1 MLNLTKKQRKI
12 ALRILISA
20 VLLIAIVLA
29 VHLAFPRLEEP
40 EYAVWALLIY
50 LIPYLIIGY
59 DILWRAVRNIAHGQI
74 FDENFLM
81 VIATL
86 GVLAIGFFPD
96 GESEY
101 HEAVLVMLLYQTG
114 ELFQSIAVGKS
125 RKSIA
130 SLMEIRPDSANI
142 ERNGEVLTVAPE
154 EVAVGEIILVRPGER
169 IPLDGIVTDGHSG
182 LNTVALTGESAPRE
196 VGIGDEVISGCINM
210 NGLLRVR
217 VTKTFGESTVS
228 RILALVE
235 SSGENKSKSE
245 AFITRFAKYYTPI
258 VVFCALA
265 LAVLPP
271 LFGGAWVTWIT
282 TALTFLVVSC
292 PCALVISVPLSFFG
306 GIGGASRC
314 GILIKG
320 SNYLEALA
328 KCETVAFDKT
338 GTLTKG
344 NFKVTAVH
352 PEKISPEALLDLAAT
367 AESYSDHPISLSL
380 KLAYAKAIDNARVGK
395 VEELA
400 GFGVMAVIDH
410 HTVYVGNHKLMAK
423 IGVVWHEC
431 EKIGTVVHIAVDG
444 VYEGHIVVSDEL
456 KPDAADA
463 IRALH
468 RCGIKKTVMLT
479 GDTER
484 VGRAVAAELGVDE
497 LHAGLLPADKVAH
510 VEELLSQK
518 SKKGVV
524 AFVGDGINDAPVLSR
539 ADVGIAMGA
548 LGSDAA
554 IEAADIVLMDDR
566 PSKIAQAIGI
576 ARKTLRI
583 VKENIIFAIG
593 VKVLVLILT
602 ALPFFTVPMWIA
614 IFADVGV
621 CMIAICNAMRALRVK
636 SLPING
642 GGDDLTL
649 SAFAQNAKANDPT
662 QKKIKM

>member
-1 MLNLTKKQRKI
+1 MFGLTKKQSKVAI
-12 ALRILISA
+12 RILISA
-20 VLLIAIVLA
+20 LLLLA
-29 VHLAFPRLEEP
+29 VNLIIRLALPQLEEK
-40 EYAVWALLIY
+40 ENAVFALLLY
-50 LIPYLIIGY
+50 LIPYLVIGY
-59 DILWRAVRNIAHGQI
+59 DILWRAVCNIAHGQV

-96 GESEY
+96 GEAEY
-101 HEAVLVMLLYQTG
+101 NDAVFVMLLYQVG
-114 ELFQSIAVGKS
+114 ELFQNIAVGKS

-130 SLMEIRPDSANI
+130 SLMEIRPDSANL
-142 ERNGEVLTVAPE
+142 ERDGQILQVAPE
-154 EVAVGEIILVRPGER
+154 EVAVGDIIVIHPGEKV
-169 IPLDGIVTDGHSG
+169 PLDGVVTEGHSG

-196 VGIGDEVISGCINM
+196 VDVGDDVISGCINM
-210 NGLLRVR
+210 NGVLRVR
-217 VTKTFGESTVS
+217 VTKVYGESTVAK
-228 RILALVE
+228 ILELVE

-258 VVFCALA
+258 VVFSALA
-265 LAVLPP
+265 LAIIPP
-271 LFGGAWVTWIT
+271 HFTGNWVSWIT

-328 KCETVAFDKT
+328 KCEAVVFDKT

-352 PEKISPEALLDLAAT
+352 PEKISADSLLDFAAT

-380 KLAYAKAIDNARVGK
+380 KLAYAKAIDNSRVGK

-400 GFGVMAVIDH
+400 GFGVMAVIDG
-410 HTVYVGNHKLMAK
+410 HTVYVGNSKLMAK
-423 IGVVWHEC
+423 IGVVWHDC
-431 EKIGTVVHIAVDG
+431 EKIGTVVHVAVDG

-456 KPDAADA
+456 KPDAVDA
-463 IRALH
+463 INALRH
-468 RCGIKKTVMLT
+468 CGVKRTVMLT

-484 VGRAVAAELGVDE
+484 VGRAVADELGVDE
-497 LHAGLLPADKVAH
+497 MHAGLLPADKVSY
-510 VEELLSQK
+510 VEKMLQEK
-518 SKKGVV
+518 SANGVL
-524 AFVGDGINDAPVLSR
+524 AFVGDGINDAPVLAR

-554 IEAADIVLMDDR
+554 VEAADIVLMDDK
-566 PSKIAQAIGI
+566 PSKIAKAIGI
-576 ARKTLRI
+576 SRKTLRI
-583 VKENIIFAIG
+583 VRENIIFAIA
-593 VKVLVLILT
+593 VKVLVLIMT

-621 CMIAICNAMRALRVK
+621 CVIAVCNAMRALHSGRVGEVPPRK
-636 SLPING
+636 PAIAFPAQTENG
-642 GGDDLTL
+642 EDD
-649 SAFAQNAKANDPT
+649 N
-662 QKKIKM
+662 KKIKM

>member
-1 MLNLTKKQRKI
+1 MFGLTKKQSKVAI
-12 ALRILISA
+12 RILISA
-20 VLLIAIVLA
+20 LLLLA
-29 VHLAFPRLEEP
+29 VNLIIRLALPQLEEK
-40 EYAVWALLIY
+40 ENAVFALLLY
-50 LIPYLIIGY
+50 LIPYLVIGY
-59 DILWRAVRNIAHGQI
+59 DILWRAVCNIAHGQV

-96 GESEY
+96 GEAEY
-101 HEAVLVMLLYQTG
+101 NDAVFVMLLYQVG
-114 ELFQSIAVGKS
+114 ELFQNIAVGKS

-130 SLMEIRPDSANI
+130 SLMEIRPDSANL
-142 ERNGEVLTVAPE
+142 ERDGQILQVAPE
-154 EVAVGEIILVRPGER
+154 EVAVGDIIVIHPGEKV
-169 IPLDGIVTDGHSG
+169 PLDGVVTEGHSG

-196 VGIGDEVISGCINM
+196 VDVGDDVISGCINM
-210 NGLLRVR
+210 NGVLRVR
-217 VTKTFGESTVS
+217 VTKVYGESTVAK
-228 RILALVE
+228 ILELVE

-258 VVFCALA
+258 VVFSALA
-265 LAVLPP
+265 LAIIPP
-271 LFGGAWVTWIT
+271 LFTGNWVSWIT

-328 KCETVAFDKT
+328 KCEAVVFDKT

-352 PEKISPEALLDLAAT
+352 PEKISADSLLDFAAT

-380 KLAYAKAIDNARVGK
+380 KLAYAKAIDNSRVGK

-400 GFGVMAVIDH
+400 GFGVMAVIDG
-410 HTVYVGNHKLMAK
+410 HTVYVGNSKLMAK
-423 IGVVWHEC
+423 IGVVWHDC
-431 EKIGTVVHIAVDG
+431 EKIGTVVHVAVDG

-456 KPDAADA
+456 KPDAVDA
-463 IRALH
+463 INALRH
-468 RCGIKKTVMLT
+468 CGVKRTVMLT

-484 VGRAVAAELGVDE
+484 VGRAVADELGVDE
-497 LHAGLLPADKVAH
+497 MHAGLLPADKVSY
-510 VEELLSQK
+510 VEKMLQEK
-518 SKKGVV
+518 SANGVL
-524 AFVGDGINDAPVLSR
+524 AFVGDGINDAPVLAR

-554 IEAADIVLMDDR
+554 VEAADIVLMDDK
-566 PSKIAQAIGI
+566 PSKIAKAIGI
-576 ARKTLRI
+576 SRKTLRI
-583 VKENIIFAIG
+583 VRENIIFAIA
-593 VKVLVLILT
+593 VKVLVLIMT

-621 CMIAICNAMRALRVK
+621 CVIAVCNAMRALHSGRVGEVPPRK
-636 SLPING
+636 PAIAFPAQTENG
-642 GGDDLTL
+642 EGD
-649 SAFAQNAKANDPT
+649 N
-662 QKKIKM
+662 KKIKM

>member
-1 MLNLTKKQRKI
+1 MFGLTKKQSKVAI
-12 ALRILISA
+12 RILISA
-20 VLLIAIVLA
+20 LLLLA
-29 VHLAFPRLEEP
+29 VNLIIRLALPQLEEK
-40 EYAVWALLIY
+40 ENAVFALLLY
-50 LIPYLIIGY
+50 LIPYLVIGY
-59 DILWRAVRNIAHGQI
+59 DILWRAVRNIAHGQV

-81 VIATL
+81 FIATL

-96 GESEY
+96 GEAEY
-101 HEAVLVMLLYQTG
+101 NDAVFVMLLYQVG
-114 ELFQSIAVGKS
+114 ELFQNIAVGKS

-130 SLMEIRPDSANI
+130 SLMEIRPDSANL
-142 ERNGEVLTVAPE
+142 ERDGQILQVAPE
-154 EVAVGEIILVRPGER
+154 EVAVGDIIVIHPGEKV
-169 IPLDGIVTDGHSG
+169 PLDGVVTEGHSG

-196 VGIGDEVISGCINM
+196 VDVGDDVISGCISM
-210 NGLLRVR
+210 NGVLRVR
-217 VTKTFGESTVS
+217 VTKVYGESTVAK
-228 RILALVE
+228 ILELVE

-258 VVFCALA
+258 VVFSALA
-265 LAVLPP
+265 LAIIPP
-271 LFGGAWVTWIT
+271 LFTGNWVSWIT

-328 KCETVAFDKT
+328 KCEAVVFDKT

-352 PEKISPEALLDLAAT
+352 PEKISADSLLDFAAT

-380 KLAYAKAIDNARVGK
+380 KLAYAKAIDNSRVGK

-400 GFGVMAVIDH
+400 GFGVMAVIDG
-410 HTVYVGNHKLMAK
+410 HTVYVGNSKLMAK
-423 IGVVWHEC
+423 IGVVWHDC
-431 EKIGTVVHIAVDG
+431 EKIGTVVHVAVDG

-456 KPDAADA
+456 KPDAVDA
-463 IRALH
+463 INALRH
-468 RCGIKKTVMLT
+468 CGVKRTVMLT

-484 VGRAVAAELGVDE
+484 VGRAVADELGVDE
-497 LHAGLLPADKVAH
+497 MHAGLLPADKVSY
-510 VEELLSQK
+510 VEKMLQEK
-518 SKKGVV
+518 SANGVL
-524 AFVGDGINDAPVLSR
+524 AFVGDGINDAPVLAR

-554 IEAADIVLMDDR
+554 VEAADIVLMDDK
-566 PSKIAQAIGI
+566 PSKIAKAIGI
-576 ARKTLRI
+576 SRKTLRI
-583 VKENIIFAIG
+583 VRENIIFAIA
-593 VKVLVLILT
+593 VKVLVLIMT

-621 CMIAICNAMRALRVK
+621 CVIAVCNAMRALHSGRVGEVPPRK
-636 SLPING
+636 PAIAFPAQTENG
-642 GGDDLTL
+642 EDD
-649 SAFAQNAKANDPT
+649 N
-662 QKKIKM
+662 KKIKM

>member
-1 MLNLTKKQRKI
+1 MFGLTKKQSKVAI
-12 ALRILISA
+12 RILISA
-20 VLLIAIVLA
+20 LLLLA
-29 VHLAFPRLEEP
+29 VNLIIRLALPQLEEK
-40 EYAVWALLIY
+40 ENAVFALLLY
-50 LIPYLIIGY
+50 LIPYLVIGY
-59 DILWRAVRNIAHGQI
+59 DILWRAVRNIAHGQV

-96 GESEY
+96 GEAEY
-101 HEAVLVMLLYQTG
+101 NDAVFVMLLYQVG
-114 ELFQSIAVGKS
+114 ELFQNIAVGKS

-130 SLMEIRPDSANI
+130 SLMEIRPDSANL
-142 ERNGEVLTVAPE
+142 ERDGQILQVAPE
-154 EVAVGEIILVRPGER
+154 EVAVGDIIVIHPGEKV
-169 IPLDGIVTDGHSG
+169 PLDGVVTEGHSG

-196 VGIGDEVISGCINM
+196 VDVGDDVISGCINM
-210 NGLLRVR
+210 NGVLRVR
-217 VTKTFGESTVS
+217 VTKVYGESTVAK
-228 RILALVE
+228 ILELVE

-258 VVFCALA
+258 VVFSALA
-265 LAVLPP
+265 LAIIPP
-271 LFGGAWVTWIT
+271 LFTGNWVSWIT

-328 KCETVAFDKT
+328 KCEAVVFDKT

-352 PEKISPEALLDLAAT
+352 PEKISADSLLDFAAT

-380 KLAYAKAIDNARVGK
+380 KLAYAKAIDNSRVGK

-400 GFGVMAVIDH
+400 GFGVMAVIDG
-410 HTVYVGNHKLMAK
+410 HTVYVGNSKLMAK
-423 IGVVWHEC
+423 IGVVWHDC
-431 EKIGTVVHIAVDG
+431 EKIGTVVHVAVDG

-456 KPDAADA
+456 KPDAVDA
-463 IRALH
+463 INALRH
-468 RCGIKKTVMLT
+468 CGVKRTVMLT

-484 VGRAVAAELGVDE
+484 VGRAVADELGVDE
-497 LHAGLLPADKVAH
+497 MHAGLLPADKVSY
-510 VEELLSQK
+510 VEKMLQEK
-518 SKKGVV
+518 SANGVL
-524 AFVGDGINDAPVLSR
+524 AFVGDGINDAPVLAR

-554 IEAADIVLMDDR
+554 VEAADIVLMDDK
-566 PSKIAQAIGI
+566 PSKIAKAIGI
-576 ARKTLRI
+576 SRKTLRI
-583 VKENIIFAIG
+583 VRENIIFAIA
-593 VKVLVLILT
+593 VKVLVLIMT

-621 CMIAICNAMRALRVK
+621 CVIAVCNAMRALHSGRVGEVPPRK
-636 SLPING
+636 PAIAFPAQTENG
-642 GGDDLTL
+642 EGD
-649 SAFAQNAKANDPT
+649 N
-662 QKKIKM
+662 KKIKM

>member
-1 MLNLTKKQRKI
+1 MFGLTKKQSKVAI
-12 ALRILISA
+12 RILISA
-20 VLLIAIVLA
+20 LLLLA
-29 VHLAFPRLEEP
+29 VNLIIRLALPQLEEK
-40 EYAVWALLIY
+40 ENAVFALLLY
-50 LIPYLIIGY
+50 LIPYLVIGY
-59 DILWRAVRNIAHGQI
+59 DILWRAVRNIAHGQV

-81 VIATL
+81 FIATL

-96 GESEY
+96 GEAEY
-101 HEAVLVMLLYQTG
+101 NDAVFVMLLYQVG
-114 ELFQSIAVGKS
+114 ELFQNIAVGKS

-130 SLMEIRPDSANI
+130 SLMEIRPDSANL
-142 ERNGEVLTVAPE
+142 ERDGQILQVAPE
-154 EVAVGEIILVRPGER
+154 EVAVGDIIVIHPGEKV
-169 IPLDGIVTDGHSG
+169 PLDGVVTEGHSG

-196 VGIGDEVISGCINM
+196 VDVGDDVISGCINM
-210 NGLLRVR
+210 NGVLRVR
-217 VTKTFGESTVS
+217 VTKVYGESTVAK
-228 RILALVE
+228 ILELVE

-258 VVFCALA
+258 VVFSALA
-265 LAVLPP
+265 LAIIPP
-271 LFGGAWVTWIT
+271 LFTGNWVSWIT

-328 KCETVAFDKT
+328 KCEAVVFDKT

-352 PEKISPEALLDLAAT
+352 PEKISADSLLDFAAT

-380 KLAYAKAIDNARVGK
+380 KLAYAKAIDNSRVGK

-400 GFGVMAVIDH
+400 GFGVMAVIDG
-410 HTVYVGNHKLMAK
+410 HTVYVGNSKLMAK
-423 IGVVWHEC
+423 IGVVWHDC
-431 EKIGTVVHIAVDG
+431 EKIGTVVHVAVDG

-456 KPDAADA
+456 KPDAVDA
-463 IRALH
+463 INALRH
-468 RCGIKKTVMLT
+468 CGVKRTVMLT

-484 VGRAVAAELGVDE
+484 VGRAVADELGVDE
-497 LHAGLLPADKVAH
+497 MHAGLLPADKVSY
-510 VEELLSQK
+510 VEKMLQEK
-518 SKKGVV
+518 SANGVL
-524 AFVGDGINDAPVLSR
+524 AFVGDGINDAPVLAR

-554 IEAADIVLMDDR
+554 VEAADIVLMDDK
-566 PSKIAQAIGI
+566 PSKIAKAIGI
-576 ARKTLRI
+576 SRKTLRI
-583 VKENIIFAIG
+583 VRENIIFAIA
-593 VKVLVLILT
+593 VKVLVLIMT

-621 CMIAICNAMRALRVK
+621 CVIAVCNAMRALHSGRVGEVPPRK
-636 SLPING
+636 PAIAFPAQTENG
-642 GGDDLTL
+642 EDD
-649 SAFAQNAKANDPT
+649 N
-662 QKKIKM
+662 KKIKM

>member
-1 MLNLTKKQRKI
+1 MFGLTKKQSKVAI
-12 ALRILISA
+12 RILISA
-20 VLLIAIVLA
+20 LLLLA
-29 VHLAFPRLEEP
+29 VNLIIRLALPQLEEK
-40 EYAVWALLIY
+40 ENAVFALLLY
-50 LIPYLIIGY
+50 LIPYLVIGY
-59 DILWRAVRNIAHGQI
+59 DILWRAVCNIAHGQV

-96 GESEY
+96 GEAEY
-101 HEAVLVMLLYQTG
+101 NDAVFVMLLYQVG
-114 ELFQSIAVGKS
+114 ELFQNIAVGKS

-130 SLMEIRPDSANI
+130 SLMEIRPDSANL
-142 ERNGEVLTVAPE
+142 ERDGQILQVAPE
-154 EVAVGEIILVRPGER
+154 EVAVGDIIVIHPGEKV
-169 IPLDGIVTDGHSG
+169 PLDGVVTEGHSG

-196 VGIGDEVISGCINM
+196 VDVGDDVISGCINM
-210 NGLLRVR
+210 NGVLRVR
-217 VTKTFGESTVS
+217 VTKVYGESTVAK
-228 RILALVE
+228 ILELVE

-258 VVFCALA
+258 VVFSALA
-265 LAVLPP
+265 LAIIPP
-271 LFGGAWVTWIT
+271 LFTGNWVSWIT

-328 KCETVAFDKT
+328 KCEAVVFDKT

-352 PEKISPEALLDLAAT
+352 PEKISADSLLDFAAT

-380 KLAYAKAIDNARVGK
+380 KLAYAKAIDNSRVGK

-400 GFGVMAVIDH
+400 GFGVMAVIDG
-410 HTVYVGNHKLMAK
+410 HTVYVGNSKLMAK
-423 IGVVWHEC
+423 IGVVWHDC
-431 EKIGTVVHIAVDG
+431 EKIGTVVHVAVDG

-456 KPDAADA
+456 KPDAVDA
-463 IRALH
+463 INALRH
-468 RCGIKKTVMLT
+468 CGVKRTVMLT

-484 VGRAVAAELGVDE
+484 VGRAVADELGVDE
-497 LHAGLLPADKVAH
+497 MHAGLLPADKVSY
-510 VEELLSQK
+510 VEKMLQEK
-518 SKKGVV
+518 SANGVL
-524 AFVGDGINDAPVLSR
+524 AFVGDGINDAPVLAR

-554 IEAADIVLMDDR
+554 VEAADIVLMDDK
-566 PSKIAQAIGI
+566 PSKIAKAIGI
-576 ARKTLRI
+576 SRKTLRI
-583 VKENIIFAIG
+583 VRENIIFAIA
-593 VKVLVLILT
+593 VKVLVLIMT

-621 CMIAICNAMRALRVK
+621 CVIAVCNAMRALHSGRVGEVPPRK
-636 SLPING
+636 PAIAFPAQTENG
-642 GGDDLTL
+642 EDD
-649 SAFAQNAKANDPT
+649 N
-662 QKKIKM
+662 KKIKM

>member
-1 MLNLTKKQRKI
+1 MFGLTKKQSKVAI
-12 ALRILISA
+12 RILISA
-20 VLLIAIVLA
+20 LLLLA
-29 VHLAFPRLEEP
+29 VNLIIRLALPQLEEK
-40 EYAVWALLIY
+40 ENAVFALLLY
-50 LIPYLIIGY
+50 LIPYLVIGY
-59 DILWRAVRNIAHGQI
+59 DILWRAVRNIAHGQV

-96 GESEY
+96 GEAEY
-101 HEAVLVMLLYQTG
+101 NDAVFVMLLYQVG
-114 ELFQSIAVGKS
+114 ELFQNIAVGKS

-130 SLMEIRPDSANI
+130 SLMEIRPDSANL
-142 ERNGEVLTVAPE
+142 ERDGQILQVAPE
-154 EVAVGEIILVRPGER
+154 EVAVGDIIVIHPGEKV
-169 IPLDGIVTDGHSG
+169 PLDGVVTEGHSG

-196 VGIGDEVISGCINM
+196 VDVGDDVISGCINM
-210 NGLLRVR
+210 NGVLRVR
-217 VTKTFGESTVS
+217 VTKVYGESTVAK
-228 RILALVE
+228 ILELVE

-258 VVFCALA
+258 VVFSALA
-265 LAVLPP
+265 LAIIPP
-271 LFGGAWVTWIT
+271 LFTGNWVSWIT

-314 GILIKG
+314 GILING

-328 KCETVAFDKT
+328 KCEAVVFDKT

-352 PEKISPEALLDLAAT
+352 PEKISADSLLDFAAT

-380 KLAYAKAIDNARVGK
+380 KLAYAKAIDNSRVGK

-400 GFGVMAVIDH
+400 GFGVMAVIDG
-410 HTVYVGNHKLMAK
+410 HTVYVGNSKLMAK
-423 IGVVWHEC
+423 IGVVWHDC
-431 EKIGTVVHIAVDG
+431 EKIGTVVHVAVDG

-456 KPDAADA
+456 KPDAVDA
-463 IRALH
+463 INALRH
-468 RCGIKKTVMLT
+468 CGVKRTVMLT

-484 VGRAVAAELGVDE
+484 VGRAVADELGVDE
-497 LHAGLLPADKVAH
+497 MHAGLLPADKVSY
-510 VEELLSQK
+510 VEKMLQEK
-518 SKKGVV
+518 SANGVL
-524 AFVGDGINDAPVLSR
+524 AFVGDGINDAPVLAR

-554 IEAADIVLMDDR
+554 VEAADIVLMDDK
-566 PSKIAQAIGI
+566 PSKIAKAIGI
-576 ARKTLRI
+576 SRKTLRI
-583 VKENIIFAIG
+583 VRENIIFAIA
-593 VKVLVLILT
+593 VKVLVLIMT

-621 CMIAICNAMRALRVK
+621 CVIAVCNAMRALHSGRVGEAPPRK
-636 SLPING
+636 PAIAFPAQTENG
-642 GGDDLTL
+642 EDD
-649 SAFAQNAKANDPT
+649 N
-662 QKKIKM
+662 KKIKM

>member
-1 MLNLTKKQRKI
+1 MFGLTKKQSKVAI
-12 ALRILISA
+12 RILISA
-20 VLLIAIVLA
+20 LLLLA
-29 VHLAFPRLEEP
+29 VNLIIRLALPQLEEK
-40 EYAVWALLIY
+40 ENAVFALLLY
-50 LIPYLIIGY
+50 LIPYLVIGY
-59 DILWRAVRNIAHGQI
+59 DILWRAVRNIAHGQV

-81 VIATL
+81 FIATL

-96 GESEY
+96 GEAEY
-101 HEAVLVMLLYQTG
+101 NDAVFVMLLYQVG
-114 ELFQSIAVGKS
+114 ELFQNIAVGKS

-130 SLMEIRPDSANI
+130 SLMEIRPDSANL
-142 ERNGEVLTVAPE
+142 ERDGQILQVAPE
-154 EVAVGEIILVRPGER
+154 EVAVGDIIVIHPGEKV
-169 IPLDGIVTDGHSG
+169 PLDGVVTEGHSG

-196 VGIGDEVISGCINM
+196 VDVGDDVISGCINM
-210 NGLLRVR
+210 NGVLRVR
-217 VTKTFGESTVS
+217 VTKVYGESTVAK
-228 RILALVE
+228 ILELVE

-258 VVFCALA
+258 VVFSALA
-265 LAVLPP
+265 LAIIPP
-271 LFGGAWVTWIT
+271 LFTGNWVSWIT

-328 KCETVAFDKT
+328 KCEAVVFDKT

-352 PEKISPEALLDLAAT
+352 PEKISADSLLDFAAT

-380 KLAYAKAIDNARVGK
+380 KLAYAKAIDNSRVGK

-400 GFGVMAVIDH
+400 GFGVMAVIDG
-410 HTVYVGNHKLMAK
+410 HTVYVGNSKLMAK
-423 IGVVWHEC
+423 IGVVWHDC
-431 EKIGTVVHIAVDG
+431 EKIGTVVHVAVDG

-456 KPDAADA
+456 KPDAVDA
-463 IRALH
+463 INALRH
-468 RCGIKKTVMLT
+468 CGVKRTVMLT

-484 VGRAVAAELGVDE
+484 VGRAVADELGVDE
-497 LHAGLLPADKVAH
+497 MHAGLLPADKVSY
-510 VEELLSQK
+510 VEKMLQEK
-518 SKKGVV
+518 SANGVL
-524 AFVGDGINDAPVLSR
+524 AFVGDGINDAPVLAR

-554 IEAADIVLMDDR
+554 VEAADIVLMDDK
-566 PSKIAQAIGI
+566 PSKIAKAIGI
-576 ARKTLRI
+576 SRKTLRI
-583 VKENIIFAIG
+583 VRENIIFAIA
-593 VKVLVLILT
+593 VKVLVLIMT

-621 CMIAICNAMRALRVK
+621 CVIAVCNAMRALHSGRVGEAPPRK
-636 SLPING
+636 PAIAFPAQTENG
-642 GGDDLTL
+642 EGD
-649 SAFAQNAKANDPT
+649 N
-662 QKKIKM
+662 KKIKM

>member
-1 MLNLTKKQRKI
+1 MFGLTKKQSKVAI
-12 ALRILISA
+12 RILISA
-20 VLLIAIVLA
+20 LLLLA
-29 VHLAFPRLEEP
+29 VNLIIRLALPQLEEK
-40 EYAVWALLIY
+40 ENAVFALLLY
-50 LIPYLIIGY
+50 LIPYLVIGY
-59 DILWRAVRNIAHGQI
+59 DILWRAVCNIAHGQV

-96 GESEY
+96 GEAEY
-101 HEAVLVMLLYQTG
+101 NDAVFVMLLYQVG
-114 ELFQSIAVGKS
+114 ELFQNIAVGKS

-130 SLMEIRPDSANI
+130 SLMEIRPDSANL
-142 ERNGEVLTVAPE
+142 ERDGQILQVAPE
-154 EVAVGEIILVRPGER
+154 EVAVGDIIVIHPGEKV
-169 IPLDGIVTDGHSG
+169 PLDGVVTEGHSG

-196 VGIGDEVISGCINM
+196 VDVGDDVISGCINM
-210 NGLLRVR
+210 NGVLRVR
-217 VTKTFGESTVS
+217 VTKVYGESTVAK
-228 RILALVE
+228 ILELVE

-258 VVFCALA
+258 VVFSALA
-265 LAVLPP
+265 LAIIPP
-271 LFGGAWVTWIT
+271 LFTGNWVSWIT

-328 KCETVAFDKT
+328 KCEAVVFDKT

-352 PEKISPEALLDLAAT
+352 PEKISADSLLDFAAT

-380 KLAYAKAIDNARVGK
+380 KLAYAKAIDNSRVGK

-400 GFGVMAVIDH
+400 GFGVMAVIDG
-410 HTVYVGNHKLMAK
+410 HTVYVGNSKLMAK
-423 IGVVWHEC
+423 IGVVWHDC
-431 EKIGTVVHIAVDG
+431 EKIGTVVHVAVDG

-456 KPDAADA
+456 KPDAVDA
-463 IRALH
+463 INALRH
-468 RCGIKKTVMLT
+468 CGVKRTVMLT

-484 VGRAVAAELGVDE
+484 VGRAVADELGVDE
-497 LHAGLLPADKVAH
+497 MHAGLLPADKVSY
-510 VEELLSQK
+510 VEKMLQK
-518 SKKGVV
+518 KSANGVL
-524 AFVGDGINDAPVLSR
+524 AFVGDGINDAPVLAR

-554 IEAADIVLMDDR
+554 VEAADIVLMDDK
-566 PSKIAQAIGI
+566 PSKIAKAIGI
-576 ARKTLRI
+576 SRKTLRI
-583 VKENIIFAIG
+583 VRENIIFAIA
-593 VKVLVLILT
+593 VKVLVLIMT

-621 CMIAICNAMRALRVK
+621 CVIAVCNAMRALHSGRVGEVPPRK
-636 SLPING
+636 PAIAFPAQTENG
-642 GGDDLTL
+642 EDD
-649 SAFAQNAKANDPT
+649 N
-662 QKKIKM
+662 KKIKM

>member
-1 MLNLTKKQRKI
+1 MFGLTKKQSKVAI
-12 ALRILISA
+12 RILISA
-20 VLLIAIVLA
+20 LLLLA
-29 VHLAFPRLEEP
+29 VNLIIRLALPQLEEK
-40 EYAVWALLIY
+40 ENAVFALLLY
-50 LIPYLIIGY
+50 LIPYLVIGY
-59 DILWRAVRNIAHGQI
+59 DILWRAVRNIAHGQV

-81 VIATL
+81 FIATL

-96 GESEY
+96 GEAEY
-101 HEAVLVMLLYQTG
+101 NDAVFVMLLYQVG
-114 ELFQSIAVGKS
+114 ELFQNIAVGKS

-130 SLMEIRPDSANI
+130 SLMEIRPDSANL
-142 ERNGEVLTVAPE
+142 ERDGRILQVAPE
-154 EVAVGEIILVRPGER
+154 EVAVGDIIVIHPGEKV
-169 IPLDGIVTDGHSG
+169 PLDGVVTEGHSG

-196 VGIGDEVISGCINM
+196 VDVGDDVISGCINM
-210 NGLLRVR
+210 NGVLRVR
-217 VTKTFGESTVS
+217 VTKVYGESTVAK
-228 RILALVE
+228 ILELVE

-258 VVFCALA
+258 VVFSALA
-265 LAVLPP
+265 LAIIPP
-271 LFGGAWVTWIT
+271 LFTGNWVSWIT

-328 KCETVAFDKT
+328 KCEAVVFDKT

-352 PEKISPEALLDLAAT
+352 PEKISADSLLDFAAT

-380 KLAYAKAIDNARVGK
+380 KLAYAKAIDNSRVGK

-400 GFGVMAVIDH
+400 GFGVMAVIDG
-410 HTVYVGNHKLMAK
+410 HTVYVGNSKLMAK
-423 IGVVWHEC
+423 IGVVWHDC
-431 EKIGTVVHIAVDG
+431 EKIGTVVHVAVNG

-456 KPDAADA
+456 KPDAVDA
-463 IRALH
+463 INALRH
-468 RCGIKKTVMLT
+468 CGVKRTVMLT

-484 VGRAVAAELGVDE
+484 VGRAVADELGVDE
-497 LHAGLLPADKVAH
+497 MHAGLLPADKVSY
-510 VEELLSQK
+510 VEKMLQEK
-518 SKKGVV
+518 SANGVL
-524 AFVGDGINDAPVLSR
+524 AFVGDGINDAPVLAR

-554 IEAADIVLMDDR
+554 VEAADIVLMDDK
-566 PSKIAQAIGI
+566 PSKIAKAIGI
-576 ARKTLRI
+576 SRKTLRI
-583 VKENIIFAIG
+583 VRENIIFAIA
-593 VKVLVLILT
+593 VKVLVLIMT

-621 CMIAICNAMRALRVK
+621 CVIAVCNAMRALHSGRVGEVPPRK
-636 SLPING
+636 PAIAFPAQTENG
-642 GGDDLTL
+642 EDD
-649 SAFAQNAKANDPT
+649 N
-662 QKKIKM
+662 KKIKM